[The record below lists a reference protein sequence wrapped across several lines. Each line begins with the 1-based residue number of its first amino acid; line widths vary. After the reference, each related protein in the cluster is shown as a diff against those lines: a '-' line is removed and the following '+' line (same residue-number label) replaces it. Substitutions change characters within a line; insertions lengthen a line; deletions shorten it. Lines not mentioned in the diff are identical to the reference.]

1 MRSDTQEVPKTTTG
15 PALTLP
21 FRHQQIIDSARES
34 GRVSVDDLS
43 DLLNVTP
50 QTIRRDLND
59 LCDQGQLTRVHG
71 GAVLESGVANMAY
84 EARRNIAADVK
95 EAIGALCAEAVPDDA
110 SMFINIGT
118 TTEAV
123 ARALNNHRDLM
134 VITNNLNVANILAD
148 NAHCDVVVTGGML
161 RRSDGGLVGESTV
174 DTVQQFKADIAI
186 IGVSAIDEDGALL
199 DFDYREVRVSQAIIA
214 NARKVYL
221 VADSSKL
228 ERSAPI
234 RIGHISEIHSVFTD
248 NLESDGLRQICK
260 QHGVNICIAG
270 SNTD

>member
-1 MRSDTQEVPKTTTG
+1 MS
-15 PALTLP
+15 LS
-21 FRHQQIIDSARES
+21 FRHQQIIDTARKS
-34 GRVSVDDLS
+34 GRVLVDDLS
-43 DLLNVTP
+43 ELLRVTP

-59 LCDQGQLTRVHG
+59 LCDQGHLARVHG

-95 EAIGALCAEAVPDDA
+95 KAIGALCAAEIPDDA

-123 ARALNNHRDLM
+123 ARALNNHRNIM
-134 VITNNLNVANILAD
+134 VITNNLNIANILAD
-148 NAHCDVVVTGGML
+148 NPHCDVVVTGGML

-199 DFDYREVRVSQAIIA
+199 DFDYREVRVAQAIIA
-214 NARKVYL
+214 NARRVFL
-221 VADSSKL
+221 VSDSSKL

-234 RIGHISEIHSVFTD
+234 RIGHISEIDSIFTD
-248 NLESDGLRQICK
+248 KLQSEALRDICK
-260 QHGVNICIAG
+260 QHGVNIRIA
-270 SNTD
+270 NT

>member
-1 MRSDTQEVPKTTTG
+1 MS
-15 PALTLP
+15 LS
-21 FRHQQIIDSARES
+21 FRHQQIIDTARKS
-34 GRVSVDDLS
+34 GRVLVDDLS
-43 DLLNVTP
+43 ELLRVTP

-59 LCDQGQLTRVHG
+59 LCDQGHLTRVHG

-84 EARRNIAADVK
+84 EARRNIAADTK
-95 EAIGALCAEAVPDDA
+95 ESIGVLCAAGVPDDA

-123 ARALNNHRDLM
+123 ARALINHRDIM

-148 NAHCDVVVTGGML
+148 NRHCDVVVTGGML

-199 DFDYREVRVSQAIIA
+199 DFDYREVRVAQAIIA
-214 NARKVYL
+214 NARRVFL
-221 VADSSKL
+221 VADSSKM

-234 RIGHISEIHSVFTD
+234 RIGHISQIDSIFTD
-248 NLESDGLRQICK
+248 KLPSEKLQNICK
-260 QHGVNICIAG
+260 QHGVKICIA
-270 SNTD
+270 ST

>member
-1 MRSDTQEVPKTTTG
+1 MS
-15 PALTLP
+15 LS
-21 FRHQQIIDSARES
+21 FRHQQIIDTARKS
-34 GRVSVDDLS
+34 GRVLVDDLS
-43 DLLNVTP
+43 ELLRVTP

-59 LCDQGQLTRVHG
+59 LCDQGHLARVHG

-84 EARRNIAADVK
+84 EARRNIAADIK
-95 EAIGALCAEAVPDDA
+95 EAIAALCAAEIPDDA

-123 ARALNNHRDLM
+123 ARALNNHRNIM
-134 VITNNLNVANILAD
+134 VITNNLNIANILAD
-148 NAHCDVVVTGGML
+148 NPHCDVVVTGGML

-199 DFDYREVRVSQAIIA
+199 DFDYREVRVAQAIIA
-214 NARKVYL
+214 NARRVFL
-221 VADSSKL
+221 VSDSSKL

-234 RIGHISEIHSVFTD
+234 RIGHISEIDSIFTD
-248 NLESDGLRQICK
+248 KLQSEALRDICK
-260 QHGVNICIAG
+260 QHGVNIRIA
-270 SNTD
+270 NT